1 MNYEVIIL
9 NGASSHQWRGKK
21 FRPALRLWGCNGAYQ
36 YWDLHGCCA
45 VDHEAQQDL
54 LKNFQ
59 GLRLTNKRR
68 LIAGFTQWPAPGL
81 DSGSLLA
88 NYVLNNSDLDCVC
101 IGLDHHW
108 QAQTQQGTAQRPLS
122 RHGHQLWQR
131 AWSEIISNP
140 RFHIVTDQDCS
151 GQLWQIPQA
160 EAILLAK
167 NTSIINI

>member
-9 NGASSHQWRGKK
+9 NGQSSHAWRHRQ
-21 FRPALRLWGCNGAYQ
+21 FQSQHRLWGCNQAYV
-36 YWDLHGCCA
+36 YWNLWGCCA

-54 LKNFQ
+54 LANFQ
-59 GLRLTNKRR
+59 GFKLTNRR
-68 LIAGFTQWPAPGL
+68 RIIEGYTHWSSPGL

-88 NYVLNNSDLDCVC
+88 DYVLNHSDLDLIC

-108 QAQTQQGTAQRPLS
+108 QSETWQGTAQRPLS

-131 AWSEIISNP
+131 AWAKIIENP
-140 RFHIVTDQDCS
+140 RFHIVTDRECP
-151 GQLWQIPQA
+151 GQLIEIPRA

-167 NTSIINI
+167 N